1 LPPRPFL
8 FIFAL
13 GNEEKRKKLYRFLPF
28 PGGPATMKK
37 AFTVTCELSGKK
49 VPLSKAAPAESI
61 PEGIAALI
69 QKEHPDWTRAGYVC
83 RDELTRYRTAYIGE
97 VLRAEEG
104 ELSALDR
111 EVVASLEEQEL
122 LSRNTNEEFENR
134 LTLGQ
139 RVADRVA
146 SFGGSWRFISMFAGM
161 LVVWVAANSAVL
173 LWRPFDPFP
182 FILLNLILSCLAAVQ
197 APIIMMSQNRL
208 EAKDRLRGEEDYK
221 VNLKAELEIRHLHEK
236 IDYLLRH
243 QWQRLLE
250 IQQLQV
256 DIMGELAGKT
266 ERRPRPRG
274 GN

>member
-1 LPPRPFL
+1 
-8 FIFAL
+8 
-13 GNEEKRKKLYRFLPF
+13 
-28 PGGPATMKK
+28 MKK
-37 AFTVTCELSGKK
+37 PFTVKCELSGKT
-49 VPLSKAAPAESI
+49 VPLSKAVPAESI
-61 PEGIAALI
+61 PDGVAELI
-69 QKEHPDWTRAGYVC
+69 LKDRPEWSRAGYVC
-83 RDELTRYRTAYIGE
+83 RDELNHYRTAYIGE
-97 VLRAEEG
+97 VLKAEEG
-104 ELSALDR
+104 ELSTLDR
-111 EVVASLEEQEL
+111 EVVASLQEQEL

-146 SFGGSWRFISMFAGM
+146 SFGGSWRFISIFGGI

-173 LWRPFDPFP
+173 IWRPFDPYP

-221 VNLKAELEIRHLHEK
+221 VNLKAEIEIRHLHEK

-250 IQQLQV
+250 IQQLQM
-256 DIMGELAGKT
+256 DMMEELASK
-266 ERRPRPRG
+266 RPPRRRARPRPEK
-274 GN
+274 